1 MSWFSRLFPKSRK
14 SRSKAP
20 VARQQIAMQP
30 RPRVPAADKRKDDL
44 PRFHGTASDQ
54 FRPGRGGPLEQIRF
68 RLRNA
73 FTPSRP
79 IVEPTM
85 FAGRTELLRTLIR
98 SIEDQQLH
106 VVLFGERGIGKTSVL
121 HILRQIA
128 LEARY
133 IVRYASCGEDTDFS
147 DFFRAI
153 LHDIPLLY
161 HSDYAPTSEE
171 IEEGF
176 SLADLLPESQLTV
189 AQISDVF
196 AKLSRTR
203 VLIVLDEFDRANAP
217 NFRRSVAELIKNL
230 SDRSIRVQLVIAG
243 VASNLTE
250 LIEHIPSIRRN
261 ILGLQV
267 PNMNREEIE
276 ELIANGEAVCGLKFT
291 AEAIDF
297 ICEAAYGL
305 PYIANLLCQ
314 HAGISALDRQATS
327 VEKVDVADAV
337 KRAVEEIEHRISR
350 TSMFHIDKA
359 MADGHARALGLV
371 AKSAL
376 YTGGRVLPDQ
386 IREVAGGREADS
398 RDLLTA
404 LDRDYKLLTPIPG
417 DLAQAYSFT
426 EEGVPIFLWMRF
438 VENEKASE
446 AVNGPSPLVA
456 NRRR

>member
-1 MSWFSRLFPKSRK
+1 MSWISRLF
-14 SRSKAP
+14 SRSNRDSATLLP
-20 VARQQIAMQP
+20 AP
-30 RPRVPAADKRKDDL
+30 RPQAAAPARVRITGGDGRKDDL
-44 PRFHGTASDQ
+44 PRFHGTAADQ
-54 FRPGRGGPLEQIRF
+54 IRPGRGGPLEQIRF

-79 IVEPTM
+79 VVEPAM
-85 FAGRTELLRTLIR
+85 FAGRIKLLRTLIR

-106 VVLFGERGIGKTSVL
+106 VVLYGERGIGKTSVL

-153 LHDIPLLY
+153 LQDIPLLY

-176 SLADLLPESQLTV
+176 SLADLLPDAPLTV

-203 VLIVLDEFDRANAP
+203 VLIVLDEFDRANGP
-217 NFRRSVAELIKNL
+217 HFRRSVAELIKNL

-267 PNMNREEIE
+267 PNMTREEIE
-276 ELIANGEAVCGLKFT
+276 ELIRNGESVCGLKFT
-291 AEAIDF
+291 PEAVDLV
-297 ICEAAYGL
+297 CEAAYGL
-305 PYIANLLCQ
+305 PYLANLLCQ
-314 HAGISALDRQATS
+314 HAGIAALDRQATA
-327 VEKVDVADAV
+327 VERVDVVEAV
-337 KRAVEEIEHRISR
+337 QQTVDEIRDRISQD
-350 TSMFHIDKA
+350 SKFHISKA
-359 MADGHARALGLV
+359 IADGHAHLLGVIARA
-371 AKSAL
+371 AL
-376 YTGGRVLPDQ
+376 YTGGRVVPEQMKD
-386 IREVAGGREADS
+386 VVGGEDVSA
-398 RDLLTA
+398 LLES
-404 LDRDYKLLTPIPG
+404 LSQNYHLLARIPG
-417 DLAQAYSFT
+417 DLANAYGFA
-426 EEGVPIFLWMRF
+426 EEGVPIFLWMQYVQSDLTRMGNPAIP
-438 VENEKASE
+438 V
-446 AVNGPSPLVA
+446 AVK
-456 NRRR
+456 RRG